1 MAQTD
6 GDTADT
12 SADLSGGAVP
22 SLRELILAQSALE
35 TGIPVLLF
43 TGSSLAPAAA
53 ADDPRDDGAA
63 VGAAL
68 VADTAAALGIDVD
81 RLELFSGDSYLL
93 QATLG
98 ERLLRASAGDG
109 AAPGDGEPA

>member
-1 MAQTD
+1 MVQTD

-43 TGSSLAPAAA
+43 TGASLAPADASAA
-53 ADDPRDDGAA
+53 PPTSDAG
-63 VGAAL
+63 VAL

-81 RLELFSGDSYLL
+81 GLELFSGDGYLL

-98 ERLLRASAGDG
+98 ERLLPASAGEG
-109 AAPGDGEPA
+109 ADHGGGEPV